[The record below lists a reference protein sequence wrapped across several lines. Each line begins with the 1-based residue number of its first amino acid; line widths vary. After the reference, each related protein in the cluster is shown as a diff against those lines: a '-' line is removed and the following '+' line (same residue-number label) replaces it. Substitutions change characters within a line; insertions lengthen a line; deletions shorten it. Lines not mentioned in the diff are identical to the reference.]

1 MPTYF
6 VPGEPVKID
15 KKLAEQEALQTPW
28 IDPIDLLTF
37 GRGALS
43 KAAGKGAGEVLS
55 ALSIKGASK
64 MGLPSKAFSLGG
76 KALKKGWP
84 VLLGY
89 ALGSMGGKD
98 KEQEALPS
106 IEKPALTK
114 EQFQSF
120 VDQINSI
127 LGGGIPVNEYSRQA
141 AELATKALPM
151 LQTAYAPVIESGRE
165 AAKRLTKLASALP
178 LTTTQ
183 GPSYYDTGLLDVM
196 GSQISRLLSQAQPA
210 DMSFGSL
217 LRAKY
222 ARRALQT
229 ALPAYA
235 SLISAGRRSISPSP
249 VVPNLMTAAY
259 TAQTQPQLN
268 MLAALPQL
276 LTGAQTTL
284 RQIGAG
290 QQAKAAMLLNTLLG
304 GQSRM
309 DVATLTALARLGAL
323 DPTIRDLI
331 LQNYVQ

>member
-1 MPTYF
+1 MPRYYD
-6 VPGEPVKID
+6 PNKPVKID
-15 KKLAEQEALQTPW
+15 KKLIEQEALQTPW

-37 GRGALS
+37 GRGILG
-43 KAAGKGAGEVLS
+43 KAGVKGAGEALS

-64 MGLPSKAFSLGG
+64 MGLANKAFSLGG

-89 ALGSMGGKD
+89 ALGSMGGKGE
-98 KEQEALPS
+98 KQEALPS
-106 IEKPALTK
+106 VEKPALTR

-127 LGGGIPVNEYSRQA
+127 LGGGIPINEYSRQA
-141 AELATKALPM
+141 VELATKALPT
-151 LQTAYAPVIESGRE
+151 LQAAYTPVIESGRE
-165 AAKRLTKLASALP
+165 AAKRLTKLTSAIP

-229 ALPAYA
+229 ALPTYA
-235 SLISAGRRSISPSP
+235 SLINAGRRSVAPSS
-249 VVPNLMTAAY
+249 VVPNLITAAY

-276 LTGAQTTL
+276 LTTAQTTL

-304 GQSRM
+304 SQNRM
-309 DVATLTALARLGAL
+309 DVATLTALTRLGAL

-331 LQNYVQ
+331 LQNYIQ